1 MARQLIEQ
9 ITDDLDGGK
18 ADQSVRFSWNDANY
32 EIDLSKKNA
41 AAFAKAMKPYL
52 DAARK
57 ARPSARSGRR
67 SRTGSTASRRKVESD
82 LAAIREWA
90 RQNGHAVADRGRIPE
105 AVLVAYAAR

>member
-9 ITDDLDGGK
+9 ISDDLDGSK
-18 ADQSVRFSWNDANY
+18 ADESVRFSWKDVNY

-52 DAARK
+52 EAARK
-57 ARPSARSGRR
+57 VRPSARGGRR
-67 SRTGSTASRRKVESD
+67 SRTGSTGSRRQVESD

-90 RQNGHAVADRGRIPE
+90 RQNGYAVADRGRIPE
-105 AVLVAYAAR
+105 AVLIAYAAR

>member
-9 ITDDLDGGK
+9 ITDDLDGSK
-18 ADQSVRFSWNDANY
+18 ADGSVRFSWNDVNY

-52 DAARK
+52 EAARK
-57 ARPSARSGRR
+57 VRPSARGARR
-67 SRTGSTASRRKVESD
+67 SRTGNTASRRQVESD

-90 RQNGHAVADRGRIPE
+90 KHNGHTVADRGRIPA
-105 AVLVAYAAR
+105 AVLTAYAAR